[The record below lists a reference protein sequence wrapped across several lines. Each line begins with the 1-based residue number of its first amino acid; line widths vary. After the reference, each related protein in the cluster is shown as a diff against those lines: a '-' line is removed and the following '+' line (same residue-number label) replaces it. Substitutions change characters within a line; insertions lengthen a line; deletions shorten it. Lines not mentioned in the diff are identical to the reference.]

1 MDTATANWQQEGAAR
16 FQQGT
21 AFFRSQARPAR
32 DLGVLAAAIERQRL
46 GSLNLLETMAG
57 CGVRSLRYA
66 LEANVDRLVVSDA
79 DPELQPLLQQ
89 NLAAIMG
96 DRLDL
101 RCDSARR
108 LFAEAFAQQR
118 FFDFVDVD
126 AFGTAS
132 EHLASAWDAVKVGG
146 CLYFTATDGRSLSG
160 HDRDLAFRAYGVW
173 ARSHPSI
180 PEQGLRLL
188 IAALQHQAWQ
198 RGFGI
203 QPLFSYY
210 SGQAFRVLIRLLPTS
225 SKVNQQGWLG
235 YCHHC
240 GQYQVRPWRQ
250 LSPAALQCPED
261 GQPLA
266 LTGPLWIGPLHE
278 VAYLQALQQ
287 QAIAWNWT
295 AIADLLQQFQA
306 EATLPPYCYTLGEI
320 GRRGRQDPPARS
332 RLIQALQT
340 AGFAAA
346 ASHCQPQAFKT
357 SAPWQACLKLARSLV
372 IDDANSSES
381 AC

>member
-1 MDTATANWQQEGAAR
+1 MDDTSTGWQQEGAAQ
-16 FQQGT
+16 FQTGT

-32 DLGVLAAAIERQRL
+32 DLGVLAATIERQRL
-46 GSLNLLETMAG
+46 GSLSLLETMAG

-66 LEANVDRLVVSDA
+66 LEAQVDRLVVSDA
-79 DPELQPLLQQ
+79 DPDLQPLLQQ
-89 NLAAIMG
+89 NLAAIAR
-96 DRLDL
+96 DRLQL
-101 RCDSARR
+101 RSEPARR
-108 LFAEAFAQQR
+108 LFAEAFAQQQ
-118 FFDFVDVD
+118 FYDFVDVD

-132 EHLASAWDAVKVGG
+132 EHLASCWDAVKVGG

-203 QPLFSYY
+203 QPLVSYFA
-210 SGQAFRVLIRLLPTS
+210 GQAFRVLIRLLPTT
-225 SKVNQQGWLG
+225 SKLSQQGWLG

-250 LSPAALQCPED
+250 LSPTALQCPED

-266 LTGPLWIGPLHE
+266 LSGPLWIGPLHD
-278 VAYLQALQQ
+278 VTYLQALRQ
-287 QAIAWNWT
+287 QAIAWDWM
-295 AIADLLQQFQA
+295 AIADLIQQFEA

-332 RLIQALQT
+332 RLIQALQA
-340 AGFAAA
+340 AGFTATS
-346 ASHCQPQAFKT
+346 SHTQPQTFKT
-357 SAPWQACLKLARSLV
+357 DAPWQTCLQLARSLV
-372 IDDANSSES
+372 LEDANSHES
-381 AC
+381 TC